1 MAKKRRTEK
10 RRMGSGKMAD
20 RFVMIGSILLS
31 VVLIVVMILNAPIID
46 YRTLTNGTMTN
57 QQISIMKYFKVWQ
70 PLVQKEGTL
79 QKPAVTDASA
89 LNLKEDVEAQDPKG
103 DGLDLQQIV
112 EGQYTVLFMGMD
124 ESGKLADVNWIF
136 QFDLFAGTMNVL
148 QIPRDCYMPDYA
160 NPSTNKFNSIYG
172 SGQEEGVTPIQR
184 AVNAIQ
190 ESFGLTI
197 DCYVKLVCTD
207 IANIVDS
214 IGGIPITLPEE
225 IMYEADK
232 VLKAGEQ
239 TLNGQQAEWF
249 VRFRREYDEGDIGRV
264 KAQRIFLAAAM
275 EKLLDMSQTELMSA
289 MQKIYKNEW
298 IATDLSLEQI
308 SMLADFASERLT
320 MESVNVYMIPGEGLM
335 YEEQSVYS
343 IHKTEAIDLINA
355 HFRPYQNEM
364 YYDES
369 TIVELVEESEYED
382 TYSDT
387 EENLS
392 DIHNGDTEDG
402 RQNIYSRDD
411 EE

>member
-10 RRMGSGKMAD
+10 RRTGSGKMAD
-20 RFVMIGSILLS
+20 RLVMIGSILLS

-79 QKPAVTDASA
+79 QKPVVTDASA
-89 LNLKEDVEAQDPKG
+89 LNLKEDVEAQDPKD

-172 SGQEEGVTPIQR
+172 SGQEEGVTSIQR

>member
-1 MAKKRRTEK
+1 MAKKRQTKTTRKNTK
-10 RRMGSGKMAD
+10 KKD
-20 RFVMIGSILLS
+20 LFVMIGSIALT
-31 VVLIVVMILNAPIID
+31 VVLVVTMILNAPIID
-46 YRTLTNGTMTN
+46 YRTITNGTMSTR
-57 QQISIMKYFKVWQ
+57 QISIMKYFKVWQ

-79 QKPAVTDASA
+79 QKPVNTDASA
-89 LNLKEDVEAQDPKG
+89 LNLKEDTDNVNPKD
-103 DGLDLQQIV
+103 DGLDLDQIV

-136 QFDLFAGTMNVL
+136 QFDIFAGTMNVL
-148 QIPRDCYMPDYA
+148 QIPRDCYMPAYA
-160 NPSTNKFNSIYG
+160 NTSTNKFNSIYG
-172 SGQEEGVTPIQR
+172 TGQDETVTPIQR

-190 ESFGLTI
+190 ENFGLVI
-197 DCYVKLVCTD
+197 DCYVKLSCTD

-214 IGGIPITLPEE
+214 IGGIPIDLPEE

-232 VLKAGEQ
+232 VLKPGKQ

-275 EKLLDMSQTELMSA
+275 QKLLDMSQTELMSA

-308 SMLADFASERLT
+308 SMLADFAAKRLT
-320 MESVNVYMIPGEGLM
+320 MDGVNVYMVPGEGIM
-335 YEEQSVYS
+335 YDGQAVYS
-343 IHKTEAIDLINA
+343 IHKTEAIDLINE

-369 TIVELVEESEYED
+369 TIVELVDESNYID

-387 EENLS
+387 EENLD

-402 RQNIYSRDD
+402 KQNIYSNGN
-411 EE
+411 

>member
-1 MAKKRRTEK
+1 VALI
-10 RRMGSGKMAD
+10 A
-20 RFVMIGSILLS
+20 VM
-31 VVLIVVMILNAPIID
+31 VLNAPIIA
-46 YRTLTNGTMTN
+46 YRTTANGTMTT

-70 PLVQKEGTL
+70 PLVQQEGTL
-79 QKPAVTDASA
+79 QKPVVTDASA
-89 LNLKEDVEAQDPKG
+89 LDLREEETEEEKD

-124 ESGKLADVNWIF
+124 ESGNLSDVNWVF
-136 QFDLFAGTMNVL
+136 QFDLFAGTMNIL
-148 QIPRDCYMPDYA
+148 QIPRDCYMPAYA

-172 SGQEEGVTPIQR
+172 SGQEEGVTQIQR
-184 AVNAIQ
+184 TVNAIQ
-190 ESFGLTI
+190 ESFGLVI
-197 DCYVKLVCTD
+197 DCYVKLSCTD

-239 TLNGQQAEWF
+239 TLDGQQAEWF

-275 EKLLDMSQTELMSA
+275 EKMLNMSQSELMSA

-298 IATDLSLEQI
+298 IATDLSMEQI
-308 SMLADFASERLT
+308 SMLADFAAERLT
-320 MESVNVYMIPGEGLM
+320 MESVNVYMVPGEGIT
-335 YEEQSVYS
+335 YEGQSVYS
-343 IHKTEAIDLINA
+343 IHKTETIDLINE

-369 TIVELVEESEYED
+369 TIVELVDEDHYES

-392 DIHNGDTEDG
+392 DIQDGNTEDG

-411 EE
+411 

>member
-10 RRMGSGKMAD
+10 KRTGSGKMAD
-20 RFVMIGSILLS
+20 RLVMIGSILLS

>member
-1 MAKKRRTEK
+1 MAKKRQTK
-10 RRMGSGKMAD
+10 KSQKNTKKKD
-20 RFVMIGSILLS
+20 LFVMIGSIALT
-31 VVLIVVMILNAPIID
+31 VVLVVTMILNAPIID
-46 YRTLTNGTMTN
+46 YRTITNGTMSTR
-57 QQISIMKYFKVWQ
+57 QISIMKYFKVWQ

-79 QKPAVTDASA
+79 QKPVNTDASA
-89 LNLKEDVEAQDPKG
+89 LNLKEDTDDADPKD
-103 DGLDLQQIV
+103 DGLDLDQIV

-136 QFDLFAGTMNVL
+136 QFDIFAGTMNVL
-148 QIPRDCYMPDYA
+148 QIPRDCYMPAYA
-160 NPSTNKFNSIYG
+160 NTSTNKFNSIYG
-172 SGQEEGVTPIQR
+172 TGQDETVTPIQR

-190 ESFGLTI
+190 ESFGLVI
-197 DCYVKLVCTD
+197 DCYVKLSCTD

-214 IGGIPITLPEE
+214 IGGIPIDLPEE

-232 VLKAGEQ
+232 VLKPGKQ

-275 EKLLDMSQTELMSA
+275 QKLLDMSQTELMSA

-298 IATDLSLEQI
+298 IAK
-308 SMLADFASERLT
+308 RLT
-320 MESVNVYMIPGEGLM
+320 MDGVNVYMVPGEGIM
-335 YEEQSVYS
+335 YEGQAVYS
-343 IHKTEAIDLINA
+343 IHKTEAIDLINEY
-355 HFRPYQNEM
+355 FRPYQNEM

-369 TIVELVEESEYED
+369 TIVELVDESNYID

-387 EENLS
+387 EENLG

-402 RQNIYSRDD
+402 KQNIYSNGN
-411 EE
+411 

>member
-1 MAKKRRTEK
+1 MAKKRRMKK
-10 RRMGSGKMAD
+10 RRTGTGKAANRLVMA
-20 RFVMIGSILLS
+20 GSILLS
-31 VVLIVVMILNAPIID
+31 AVLIVVMILNAPIID

-79 QKPAVTDASA
+79 QKPVVTDASA
-89 LNLKEDVEAQDPKG
+89 LNLKEDTETQDPKN

-124 ESGKLADVNWIF
+124 ESGKLADVNWVF
-136 QFDLFAGTMNVL
+136 QFDIFAGTMNVL

-172 SGQEEGVTPIQR
+172 TGQEKDVTPIQR

-190 ESFGLTI
+190 ENFGLTI

-320 MESVNVYMIPGEGLM
+320 MDGVNVYMVPGEGLM
-335 YEEQSVYS
+335 HEGQSVYS
-343 IHKTEAIDLINA
+343 IHKTEAIDMINA

-387 EENLS
+387 EENLN